1 MGVCE
6 RESERERV
14 ELRVCLWA
22 CEGETRR
29 LFAFVLVC
37 LWRKEKGRERE
48 RKDLWAFEHGDFGLC
63 MKVCVCVCA
72 RMMMCERER
81 NKEREKGKNKH
92 VGKRREYLWCVSAAI
107 LFVSTTF
114 KFKEKK
120 LGRIFFYCQT
130 PKKHRSRRHHQK
142 KSTLLFRRKNDSP
155 AKVFKKRSKRRT
167 SFTRK

>member
-14 ELRVCLWA
+14 ELRVCLWP

-48 RKDLWAFEHGDFGLC
+48 KGSVSIWARRLWLVHES
-63 MKVCVCVCA
+63 VCVCVCA
-72 RMMMCERER
+72 YDDVREREKQRERER
-81 NKEREKGKNKH
+81 KKQTRWKKTRVFMMRVCRHFIRFHDLQIQRKKIGANFFLLPNAEK
-92 VGKRREYLWCVSAAI
+92 
-107 LFVSTTF
+107 
-114 KFKEKK
+114 
-120 LGRIFFYCQT
+120 T
-130 PKKHRSRRHHQK
+130 PKPSPSSK